1 MDKQKIIT
9 NYINSMLIRILGM
22 YKYEG
27 LPDTIPQ
34 YNLEYQL
41 LVNGKSFVYEYEN
54 GLYAFDGTLT
64 GDRNIY
70 GEYLQ
75 YQINNPYI
83 KLNKTVSVSDGVLI
97 KNDYQMQGLIDTIK
111 QFAILAC
118 ECDISFE
125 CLAKTSRIQNIIT
138 ASDNASIQSAMQ
150 YYKNIEDGK
159 YNVIMD
165 NAMLENV
172 HVHNLS
178 SNNNV
183 INNIVSLKQY
193 IKSEMYNTIGLNSNY
208 NMKKERMINSE
219 VESNSD
225 NLYPLIDSMLKC
237 RQDAIDK
244 INEKYGLNIVIQYD
258 GVWDYRLL
266 NGMSI
271 DNTKKEIALEE
282 VIENEDGKPEDNK
295 QDS

>member
-83 KLNKTVSVSDGVLI
+83 KLNSTVSVSDGVLI

-219 VESNSD
+219 IESNSD

-237 RQDAIDK
+237 RQEAIDK

-271 DNTKKEIALEE
+271 DNTKKEIPLEE
-282 VIENEDGKPEDNK
+282 VIKNDDGKTEDNK

>member
-237 RQDAIDK
+237 RQEAIDK

-271 DNTKKEIALEE
+271 DNTKKEIPLEE
-282 VIENEDGKPEDNK
+282 VIKNDDGKTEDNK

>member
-282 VIENEDGKPEDNK
+282 VIENEDGKSEDNK